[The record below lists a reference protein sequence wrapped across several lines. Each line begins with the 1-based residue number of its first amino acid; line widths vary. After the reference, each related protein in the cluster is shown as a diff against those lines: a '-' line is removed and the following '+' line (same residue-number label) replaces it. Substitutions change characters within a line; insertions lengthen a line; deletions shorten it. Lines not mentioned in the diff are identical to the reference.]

1 MASGLESDGRAAGR
15 GAGRAPLLAIFFA
28 SGAAALVYEVLW
40 LKELGQLFGVTAH
53 AAATTLAV
61 FFLGLS
67 AGGLVWGRRA
77 ARIADPLRAYALL
90 EVAIAA
96 SAMLYFFLL
105 DLYRWLLPGLF
116 AGLADR
122 PGVFLLVKLA
132 LATSVLF
139 PPAFFMGGTLPVMG
153 QYLVRRADELGR
165 TATLLYAVNT
175 VGAAAG
181 ALAAG
186 FVLPTLLGFRR
197 SYLIAIAINLGV
209 AAIALRWSRK
219 GAPPPTTPV
228 TAGELDSPAAALAP
242 ALLWTLAATSGFLT
256 LALEVLWTRMFS
268 QVLQNSVYTF
278 AAILTV
284 FLLALALGSGL
295 AHALCRAG
303 APPVPALQLLLAGSG
318 LLVLVTPFVFT
329 RLNPGLAL
337 LGADLGWTRYVAA
350 VFGGTLA
357 VLLIPGVIV
366 GSVFPLLLKLAEP
379 GVVRSPAS
387 GRTVVRLPASG
398 RTFSAGRTIGQL
410 ASVNTLAAILGSLA
424 AGFVLLESMGLWTS
438 TRLIAGVYLVLALWV
453 TLFGGKKTLA
463 AVPLAG
469 LAVAIAG
476 WGYGG
481 LATVTLDAKRGEEL
495 VFLRE
500 GAGGT
505 VAVVRRGDDL
515 LLKVNNSYQLGT
527 ARATANQRFQ
537 AYLPLALHADP
548 KSVFFLGLGTGI
560 SAGGALDFD
569 VERVVVSEL
578 DRHVAEAARSHF
590 APYAGGLFDDPR
602 ARVVVE
608 DGRFL
613 LAAAP
618 ERYDVVIGD
627 VFLTYRAGVG
637 SLYTRE
643 HFEAVRERLEPGGLF
658 AQWLPLFDLSERELG
673 IIIRTMLEVFPQV
686 TLWRRGFSPRY
697 PVFALVAHA
706 DPEPLDAG
714 RLRARL
720 RRLVELGRTSG
731 DLWYQNIP
739 LAAYAGNPSA
749 TPGEFLRHPIS
760 TDDRRPLEYLS
771 PITERDSRGAGVAAT
786 LTWLPLADFC
796 ARLAGRL
803 PPARDPYL
811 ARLGPGGRAQV
822 EAGLAFQA
830 YEANRRTGRD
840 RQAAEALRRY
850 HRLVA
855 AAQGE
860 SEVE

>member
-1 MASGLESDGRAAGR
+1 MASSLQNDNALTRSAAGT
-15 GAGRAPLLAIFFA
+15 APLLAIFFA

-53 AAATTLAV
+53 AAAATLAV

-67 AGGLVWGRRA
+67 AGGFVWGRRA
-77 ARIADPLRAYALL
+77 ERIADPLRAYALL
-90 EVAIAA
+90 EVGIAA
-96 SAMLYFFLL
+96 SAVLYFILL
-105 DLYRWLLPGLF
+105 DLYRWLLPSLF
-116 AGLADR
+116 AAFAER
-122 PGVFLLVKLA
+122 PGVFLLVKLG
-132 LATSVLF
+132 LATCVLF
-139 PPAFFMGGTLPVMG
+139 LPAFFMGGTLPVMG
-153 QYLVRRADELGR
+153 QYLVRRADQLGR

-186 FVLPTLLGFRR
+186 FLLPPLLGFRR
-197 SYLIAIAINLGV
+197 SYLVAIAINLVV
-209 AAIALRWSRK
+209 AAIAYRWSRRE
-219 GAPPPTTPV
+219 ARPRL
-228 TAGELDSPAAALAP
+228 APAAMPPGNARDVASPSLAP
-242 ALLWTLAATSGFLT
+242 ALLWTLAAASGFLT
-256 LALEVLWTRMFS
+256 LALEVLWTRMFA

-284 FLLALALGSGL
+284 FLLALALGSCL
-295 AHALCRAG
+295 AHVLCRAG
-303 APPVPALQLLLAGSG
+303 APPVASLYWLLTAAG
-318 LLVLVTPFVFT
+318 LCVLFTPLVFD

-357 VLLIPGVIV
+357 VLLIPGLIV

-379 GVVRSPAS
+379 GMR
-387 GRTVVRLPASG
+387 
-398 RTFSAGRTIGQL
+398 SAGRTIGQL
-410 ASVNTLAAILGSLA
+410 ASANTLAAIAGSLA
-424 AGFVLLESMGLWTS
+424 AGFVLLEGLGLWAS
-438 TRLIAGVYLVLALWV
+438 TRLIAGLYLLLALWV
-453 TLFGGKKTLA
+453 KIPPRSTV
-463 AVPLAG
+463 VPLAALV
-469 LAVAIAG
+469 LAITG

-481 LATVTLDAKRGEEL
+481 LGLVSLDAEQGEEL
-495 VFLRE
+495 AYLRE

-527 ARATANQRFQ
+527 ARATPNQRLQ

-569 VERVVVSEL
+569 VEKVVVSEL
-578 DRHVAEAARSHF
+578 DRHVTEAARGHF
-590 APYAGGLFDDPR
+590 APYLNGLFDDPR

-618 ERYDVVIGD
+618 ERYDVIIGD

-658 AQWLPLFDLSERELG
+658 AQWLTLFDLSEHEFG
-673 IIIRTMLEVFPQV
+673 IIAHTMLEVFPQV

-697 PVFALVAHA
+697 PVFALIAQA
-706 DPEPLDAG
+706 TLEPLDVD
-714 RLRARL
+714 RLRAHL
-720 RRLVELGRTSG
+720 GRLVEHGRTSG
-731 DLWYQNIP
+731 ELWYQSIP
-739 LAAYAGNPSA
+739 LAAFAGDLSANPEA
-749 TPGEFLRHPIS
+749 FADYPIS

-771 PITERDSRGAGVAAT
+771 PITERDNRGAGVTAT
-786 LTWLPLADFC
+786 LAWQPLADFC
-796 ARLAGRL
+796 ARLSERL

-811 ARLGPGGRAQV
+811 ARLGPRQHAEI
-822 EAGLAFQA
+822 EAGLAYQT
-830 YEANRRTGRD
+830 YEANRRSGRE
-840 RQAAEALRRY
+840 RQAAEALGRYRR
-850 HRLVA
+850 LIA
-855 AAQGE
+855 LAQGG
-860 SEVE
+860 